1 MPETAEALRALDGT
15 VDLDIDLEG
24 LALLGTLFDETQ
36 VITRN
41 HAALVQGRGGYA
53 GFQRCGAAWK
63 ANKARINMRVSG
75 TRDPLILRNNSQ
87 ADLRLPAAISVVG
100 ADGEICHRVQFFS
113 EMDWLTAQTADI
125 RAEDRPVTPSRA
137 TAQPNN
143 VISLAAVRHARA
155 KWGASHLGDHLDDL
169 ITDQGQTRANS
180 LSYVGRAHA
189 RRVAPAYLPSFLS
202 FLCRRRVKFSASV
215 PAEGLIQTLCGQG
228 QSCVGDTKGVMTC
241 QTDQGLFSLDQ
252 SHVAEAWV
260 TRHCSTAATRFGA
273 ALELYDREGRA
284 LAVLHADPW
293 SEGATWNS
301 YLEAMPN
308 I

>member
-1 MPETAEALRALDGT
+1 MPKTAEALRALDGT

-53 GFQRCGAAWK
+53 GFQQCGAAWK
-63 ANKARINMRVSG
+63 ANKTRINMRVFG
-75 TRDPLILRNNSQ
+75 TREPLILRNNSQ
-87 ADLRLPAAISVVG
+87 ADLRLPAAISVVS

-113 EMDWLTAQTADI
+113 DMDWLTAQTADI
-125 RAEDRPVTPSRA
+125 RAEARA
-137 TAQPNN
+137 VPPPCAPAQPNN
-143 VISLAAVRHARA
+143 VISLATVRRARA
-155 KWGASHLGDHLDDL
+155 QWGAAHLGDHLDDL
-169 ITDQGQTRANS
+169 IIDQGQTRARS
-180 LSYVGRAHA
+180 LCYIGRAHA
-189 RRVAPAYLPSFLS
+189 RRVTHAYLPSFLS

-228 QSCVGDTKGVMTC
+228 QSCFGDAKGIMTC
-241 QTDQGLFSLDQ
+241 HTDQGIFSLDLP
-252 SHVAEAWV
+252 HVAEAWV
-260 TRHCSTAATRFGA
+260 TRHSFTAATRFGA

-301 YLEAMPN
+301 YLEAIPSY
-308 I
+308 